1 MNRLDTEL
9 QRLYLPPQPA
19 TEPQPAGSS
28 LNSPPA
34 LIDAD
39 GQVRALVLE
48 LASAAGWEAVAAI
61 WQGLQ
66 NELELPAPAI
76 AISGTGYQ
84 VWLSLAE
91 PVPLAQAREFLESLR
106 RRWLAG
112 IAPRHVRL
120 LPGLPTDAAYAAD
133 AADATDEAPDASDS
147 SGSPD
152 APDAP
157 DAPGA
162 SVAAS
167 HGRHAR
173 LIPAQ
178 LGASGRWSAFISPHL
193 AAMFADEPWLDIEPS
208 PDAQADLL
216 LGLKSMTPAD
226 LQRAWQQLA
235 PAEAAST
242 AAVSSP
248 APAAMPDQASTAGK
262 RPAAQNRPAAEPGAT
277 SGQQEQ
283 GKALAAEQDPRRF
296 LLAVMNDPTVE
307 MGLRIEAAKA
317 LLPCSAPRACTP

>member
-9 QRLYLPPQPA
+9 QRLYLPHQPA
-19 TEPQPAGSS
+19 SAPRPANPAGSAQDAS
-28 LNSPPA
+28 PA
-34 LIDAD
+34 LIDAN

-48 LASAAGWEAVAAI
+48 LASAADWEAVAAI

-91 PVPLAQAREFLESLR
+91 PVPVAQAREFLESLR

-112 IAPRHVRL
+112 IAPRHVQL
-120 LPGLPTDAAYAAD
+120 LPGLPSDSAD
-133 AADATDEAPDASDS
+133 AADTPDDALDAPD
-147 SGSPD
+147 SPD
-152 APDAP
+152 AREAP
-157 DAPGA
+157 DAPGSSIPA
-162 SVAAS
+162 
-167 HGRHAR
+167 RHAR

-178 LGASGRWSAFISPHL
+178 LDASGRWSAFISPHL
-193 AAMFADEPWLDIEPS
+193 AAMFADEPWLDMEPS

-216 LGLKSMTPAD
+216 LSLKSMAPAD
-226 LQRAWQQLA
+226 FQRARQQLA
-235 PAEAAST
+235 PAEAAP

-248 APAAMPDQASTAGK
+248 APAAMPDQGASACK
-262 RPAAQNRPAAEPGAT
+262 RPGAENRPATGASAA
-277 SGQQEQ
+277 SGQQQ
-283 GKALAAEQDPRRF
+283 QQQRAASAAEQDPRRF

-317 LLPCSAPRACTP
+317 LLPYSAPHAFTR